1 MTEYLITGPEKITNL
16 IKLLTLFCILISS
29 CSTVPPL
36 VSLVGNAG
44 ISSRGITSSVEDSY
58 MKTKIVAKLSTL
70 NLSNLKDITVSV
82 CLGSILLT
90 GYADDQ
96 TNRLKI
102 VESVWEIEGIKKVYN
117 EMKVDSSVTISER
130 TEDFIFESK
139 LTARLLFKSGVNSNN
154 YSIDVVGGDVYVI
167 GLAPNLEEKT
177 TLEEFLESM
186 KDIPKLVTIIMLEE
200 TEKRN

>member
-1 MTEYLITGPEKITNL
+1 
-16 IKLLTLFCILISS
+16 
-29 CSTVPPL
+29 
-36 VSLVGNAG
+36 
-44 ISSRGITSSVEDSY
+44 
-58 MKTKIVAKLSTL
+58 MKTKIVAKLSAL

-82 CLGSILLT
+82 CLGSVLLT

-117 EMKVDSSVTISER
+117 EMKVDSSVSISER

-139 LTARLLFKSGVNSNN
+139 LTTRLLFKSGVNSNN

-200 TEKRN
+200 MEKRN